1 MNFSEANLE
10 RHFKETAEKM
20 VDNVVSQVNKMSIG
34 DDAESEEIC
43 PLATTAPMM
52 DQSYSSASKRLA
64 LCLKRRMLK
73 TQLCQYFKNG
83 NCAYG
88 DKCGYA
94 HGDSE
99 LRQKP
104 KANEIPEEFKLRNGT
119 KVKVDKVCFR
129 YLEGFCPFGNECHF
143 KHEKTM
149 KLQEEEK
156 TIERK
161 KEIEAIK
168 KNTPPPFASRSGM
181 KSREEIL
188 SEIADYESRM
198 GYHRDEY
205 MYHRHRSFRR
215 AMEARRSRMMHPAY
229 PRSSMYPP
237 YSSLDSPAREP
248 RMNPIAREFKPRKY

>member
-1 MNFSEANLE
+1 MNLSEANLE

-20 VDNVVSQVNKMSIG
+20 VDNVVSKVKGLSIQNDG
-34 DDAESEEIC
+34 TESDEIC

-73 TQLCQYFKNG
+73 TQLCQYYKNG

-94 HGDSE
+94 HGESE

-104 KANEIPEEFKLRNGT
+104 KANEIPEEFKLRHGT

-129 YLEGFCPFGNECHF
+129 YLEGFCPFGTECHF
-143 KHEKTM
+143 KHEKMM

-156 TIERK
+156 TMERK
-161 KEIEAIK
+161 KEIGHLK
-168 KNTPPPFASRSGM
+168 KKTPPYGI
-181 KSREEIL
+181 KSREDIM
-188 SEIADYESRM
+188 SEIAEYEARM
-198 GYHRDEY
+198 GYRDDYFFHRQQ
-205 MYHRHRSFRR
+205 RLRR
-215 AMEARRSRMMHPAY
+215 AMEARRSRMMPPVSKQY
-229 PRSSMYPP
+229 PSYR
-237 YSSLDSPAREP
+237 SLDSPAREY
-248 RMNPIAREFKPRKY
+248 RMNPIAREFKPRQY